1 MEKHKNKQVG
11 LVLSAGG
18 AVGWPQ
24 IGVVQKL
31 LEWKVP
37 IDIVVG
43 ASIGAF
49 WGAAIAAGMPI
60 KEIVKKGKEYKGS
73 DFWTFNLETKCGLLD
88 PRKVMEKWASDCG
101 DLQFEK
107 LPKKL
112 CIVATDFETGEE
124 IILTSGSV
132 ARAVQASFAD
142 PPLSKPVEI
151 EGRFLVDGALVN
163 PLPVDVAYKLGAD
176 VVVAVDGIGENFG
189 KLETVYRKRAELGKI
204 LMRVFPNTAL
214 QIVLQRSGIMEG
226 LGKRVG
232 ITMAEIKK
240 CKLKICPPDV
250 WIRIGRD
257 GLAQWDQFD
266 SSDENKIAQLIEEG
280 RMAAGLQKEN
290 IFKTLGGS
298 GVCGADKSA
307 P

>member
-1 MEKHKNKQVG
+1 M
-11 LVLSAGG
+11 SAGG

-31 LEWKVP
+31 LEWEVP

-49 WGAAIAAGMPI
+49 WGAAIASGMPI
-60 KEIVKKGKEYKGS
+60 EEIIEKGRKYKGS
-73 DFWTFNLETKCGLLD
+73 DFWNFNFDTKCGLLD
-88 PRKVMEKWASDCG
+88 PRRAMYKWISDCG
-101 DLQFEK
+101 DLQFEG

-112 CIVATDFETGEE
+112 GIVTTDFETGEE

-142 PPLSKPVEI
+142 PPLFKPVEI
-151 EGRFLVDGALVN
+151 EGRFLVDGALIN
-163 PLPVDVAYKLGAD
+163 PLPIDVAYKLGAD
-176 VVVAVDGIGENFG
+176 VVIAIDGIGEKFSKLKTVCEKPT
-189 KLETVYRKRAELGKI
+189 KLEKSLVCI
-204 LMRVFPNTAL
+204 FPNTVL
-214 QIVLQRSGIMEG
+214 QIVLQRLGIMEG

-240 CKLKICPPDV
+240 CKLNIYPPD
-250 WIRIGRD
+250 ILIKTSRD

-266 SSDENKIAQLIEEG
+266 SSDGNKIAQLIEEG
-280 RMAAGLQKEN
+280 GVAAGLQKEN
-290 IFKTLGGS
+290 IFKTLGG
-298 GVCGADKSA
+298 
-307 P
+307 